1 MHFSDWPHRESEK
14 MVELLAQK
22 MYEKLQN
29 EMSRTIVGKSDVVRL
44 LVIALLSDGHVLL
57 EGVPGVAKTLIAKS
71 FSKCLGLN
79 FKRIQLTPD
88 MLPADITGTFTYN
101 VRDQVFV
108 FREGPVFANVIL
120 ADEINRAIPKTQS
133 AMLEAMQEKQV
144 TVEGITK
151 KLPDPFIVIATQN
164 PVEMQGTYPLP
175 EAQLDRF
182 MFRIIIITPD
192 HEDEVEILR
201 KSVAGI
207 DPEDLQ
213 TIVNAKEIIEARDE
227 TRKEVTSSKE
237 VMNYIV
243 SMVSATRKDAER
255 VMLGASPR
263 ASVQLLAASKT
274 LAAINGRNYVTPDDV
289 KRLVF
294 HALNHR
300 ILLNPEYVLRTGN
313 VGRPFDYDALNTIIT
328 GAISTVEPPR

>member
-1 MHFSDWPHRESEK
+1 
-14 MVELLAQK
+14 
-22 MYEKLQN
+22 
-29 EMSRTIVGKSDVVRL
+29 
-44 LVIALLSDGHVLL
+44 
-57 EGVPGVAKTLIAKS
+57 
-71 FSKCLGLN
+71 
-79 FKRIQLTPD
+79 

-101 VRDQVFV
+101 VRDQIFV
-108 FREGPVFANVIL
+108 FREGPVFANVVL

-133 AMLEAMQEKQV
+133 ALLEAMQEKQV
-144 TVEGITK
+144 TAEGVTK
-151 KLPDPFIVIATQN
+151 KLPDPFIVLATQN

-182 MFRIIIITPD
+182 MFRVIIITPD

-207 DPEDLQ
+207 DPEALQ
-213 TIVNAKEIIEARDE
+213 TVVNIKEIIEARDE
-227 TRKEVTSSKE
+227 TRKEVASSRE
-237 VMNYIV
+237 VMDYIV
-243 SMVSATRKDAER
+243 SLVSATRKDAER

-274 LAAINGRNYVTPDDV
+274 LAAINGRNYVTPDDI
-289 KRLVF
+289 KRLIF
-294 HALNHR
+294 PALNHR

-328 GAISTVEPPR
+328 GALSTVEPPR

>member
-1 MHFSDWPHRESEK
+1 

-29 EMSRTIVGKSDVVRL
+29 EMSKTIVGKSDVVRL

-88 MLPADITGTFTYN
+88 MLPSDITGTFTYN

-133 AMLEAMQEKQV
+133 ALLEAMQEKQV

-151 KLPDPFIVIATQN
+151 KLPDPFIVLATQN

-182 MFRIIIITPD
+182 MFRVIIITPD
-192 HEDEVEILR
+192 QEDEVEILR

-213 TIVNAKEIIEARDE
+213 TIVNVKEIIEARYE

-243 SMVSATRKDAER
+243 SLVSATRKDAER

-274 LAAINGRNYVTPDDV
+274 LAAINGRSYVTPDDV

-294 HALNHR
+294 PALNHR

-313 VGRPFDYDALNTIIT
+313 VGRPFDYDALNTIIA
-328 GAISTVEPPR
+328 GAVSTVEPPR

>member
-1 MHFSDWPHRESEK
+1 M
-14 MVELLAQK
+14 LAQK

-29 EMSRTIVGKSDVVRL
+29 EMSKTIVGKSDVVRL

-88 MLPADITGTFTYN
+88 MLPSDITGTFTYN
-101 VRDQVFV
+101 VRDQLFV

-133 AMLEAMQEKQV
+133 ALLEAMQEKQV

-151 KLPDPFIVIATQN
+151 KLPDPFIVTATQN

-182 MFRIIIITPD
+182 MFRVIIITPD
-192 HEDEVEILR
+192 QEDEVEILR

-213 TIVNAKEIIEARDE
+213 TIVNVKEIIEAKDQ

-243 SMVSATRKDAER
+243 SLVSATRKDAER

-294 HALNHR
+294 PALNHR

-328 GAISTVEPPR
+328 GAVSTVEPPR

>member
-1 MHFSDWPHRESEK
+1 

-44 LVIALLSDGHVLL
+44 LVIALLSNGHVLL

-71 FSKCLGLN
+71 FSRCLGLN

-192 HEDEVEILR
+192 QEDEVEILR

-213 TIVNAKEIIEARDE
+213 AIVNAKEIIEARDE

-313 VGRPFDYDALNTIIT
+313 IGRPFDYDALNTIIT